1 MEPETPTLS
10 SPCLDLHSSPVELH
24 ENTEFCEEGI
34 TYTAVKVQNSS
45 NTQKRKI
52 TRISKSK
59 GSPWCIAAVVFALL
73 YLIFLALAAIMTAK
87 DITRKSTGKKNQ
99 NKTNTSIMKLDTKL
113 TKFYYILAGANI

>member
-59 GSPWCIAAVVFALL
+59 GSPWCVAAVVFALL

-87 DITRKSTGKKNQ
+87 VHCLEETLKELNISDTT
-99 NKTNTSIMKLDTKL
+99 TYCKLK
-113 TKFYYILAGANI
+113 